1 MDKEQELLTDEE
13 VALVNIGAIRKS
25 QKGSMANITKMYC
38 EAQIA
43 KLKSLGWVSPEV
55 RKRDIKGA
63 MEGTKQGMID
73 VGYEQVW
80 EKCPE
85 CNNTGKVLASKGTI
99 IIECTTCNGTGKV
112 RTQFKLPEGIEREL
126 DVTLKRLFAEYQIK
140 AGLPLGVESPDRES
154 YIRPIWREQILSLI
168 RQDKE

>member
-112 RTQFKLPEGIEREL
+112 RIQFKLPEGIEEKMARICN
-126 DVTLKRLFAEYQIK
+126 DNKF
-140 AGLPLGVESPDRES
+140 PDTGGTIPWEALTDYEKS
-154 YIRPIWREQILSLI
+154 NAYDNAKQILSLI
-168 RQDKE
+168 RQNKE